1 MPTQILR
8 VSVNTVIQQNI
19 LKTTLTYENEYG
31 KYGGCSVQVLL
42 VVHT

>member
-19 LKTTLTYENEYG
+19 FKTTLTYENEYG
-31 KYGGCSVQVLL
+31 KYGVFCSSKYY
-42 VVHT
+42 